1 MEEELERMIRM
12 KQKYLALHGYNPN
25 DPVLVSHDEEIEHFR
40 HKIHHLEESI
50 PENNALFT
58 GVAFVSFNTEQE
70 K

>member
-1 MEEELERMIRM
+1 M
-12 KQKYLALHGYNPN
+12 
-25 DPVLVSHDEEIEHFR
+25 SHDEEIEHFR

-58 GVAFVSFNTEQE
+58 GVAFVSFKTENE